1 MIRVDVIG
9 PASGGHLLMVLRC
22 LRPLRIFCLV
32 PQMRRVVYE
41 LVRGFKEILMVSVL
55 LVVFMFMF
63 AVYGVHLFGGR
74 LAICNDRNI
83 TTKVTSTKLKSVK
96 GEPLK
101 LLVPRVWANPRNFN
115 FDNIGNAIL
124 ALFEVLSL
132 EGWVEI
138 RDVIKER
145 IGPRHVIYIHLFV
158 FIGCLIGLT
167 LFVGV
172 VIANYSENKGTALLT
187 VDQRRWLDL
196 KGRIRLTQPLQIPPR
211 PSKSPVILLF
221 FSDIF
226 VVYLGLSTF
235 FS

>member
-1 MIRVDVIG
+1 MLRVDVIG
-9 PASGGHLLMVLRC
+9 PGSTGHLLMVLRC

-41 LVRGFKEILMVSVL
+41 LVRGFREILMEKCVGR
-55 LVVFMFMF
+55 FM
-63 AVYGVHLFGGR
+63 R
-74 LAICNDRNI
+74 ELA
-83 TTKVTSTKLKSVK
+83 STKLKSVK
-96 GEPLK
+96 GESIK
-101 LLVPRVWANPRNFN
+101 ILVPRVWANPRNFN

-172 VIANYSENKGTALLT
+172 VIANYSENK
-187 VDQRRWLDL
+187 
-196 KGRIRLTQPLQIPPR
+196 K
-211 PSKSPVILLF
+211 LF
-221 FSDIF
+221 QS
-226 VVYLGLSTF
+226 
-235 FS
+235 